1 MTFRRGALLLAVLW
15 ARSALSGTT
24 QQPESVAGLGVSVE
38 LVQVDAVVTDAH
50 RHAVTDL
57 AREDFEIL
65 EDGRV
70 RPIANFAY
78 VSAVAASG
86 ARSAAPAGAGA
97 EGPNAPAPAPAVG
110 RIVALVVDDL
120 NLSPGEMGAVKD
132 ALGKFVKRQMGP
144 SDRVCLLS
152 TGAVPTI
159 LTFTGD
165 RGVVG
170 KAIES
175 LRWNPQSHRY
185 RSIPPIAIGFAEG
198 KQGQRRQPG
207 TEQERPDVDAIRSM
221 NAVESIAKDLEPLP
235 GRKALILFSSGLRV
249 VSVLDEESR
258 RRRREEGKGNVEEAL
273 QLLADAANRATV
285 VIYTIDM
292 RGLQTLT
299 MEADDYVTV
308 PGFIPIQEDELS
320 LRRHEFP
327 MAQEGLQELAH
338 ETGGLF
344 FGGTDPSVGLDRAM
358 ADQEGYYL
366 LGYLLDPVG
375 PAPPDHGRAYHE
387 IEVKVRRPH
396 VQVRAR
402 SRFYAALR

>member
-1 MTFRRGALLLAVLW
+1 MFAVG
-15 ARSALSGTT
+15 GTP
-24 QQPESVAGLGVSVE
+24 QQPATVADLGVSVE

-50 RHAVTDL
+50 RHPVTDL
-57 AREDFEIL
+57 ARGDFAIF

-78 VSAVAASG
+78 VSTVAASG
-86 ARSAAPAGAGA
+86 PPSAAPAAAGA
-97 EGPNAPAPAPAVG
+97 DGRSPPAGAAG
-110 RIVALVVDDL
+110 RTVALVVDDL
-120 NLSPGEMGAVKD
+120 NLSPGEMGAVKG
-132 ALGKFVKRQMGP
+132 ALGTFVKRQMGP
-144 SDRVCLLS
+144 RDRVCLLP

-165 RGVVG
+165 RVAVG

-175 LRWNPQSHRY
+175 LRWNPLSHRY
-185 RSIPPIAIGFAEG
+185 RPIPPIAIGFAEG
-198 KQGQRRQPG
+198 IQEQRRQPG
-207 TEQERPDVDAIRSM
+207 TDPEQPDVDAIHSM
-221 NAVESIAKDLEPLP
+221 NAVKSIVRDLEPLP

-249 VSVLDEESR
+249 VSVLDEGSR
-258 RRRREEGKGNVEEAL
+258 RRRKEEGKGNVEEAL

-299 MEADDYVTV
+299 MEADDYVNV
-308 PGFIPIQEDELS
+308 PGFIQIQEDEER

-344 FGGTDPSVGLDRAM
+344 FGGTDPSVGLGRAM

-366 LGYLLDPVG
+366 LSYLLDPVG

-396 VQVRAR
+396 TQVRAR
-402 SRFYAALR
+402 SRFYAARDSRSPLEPVK